1 LKTNPFREI
10 LLFVHCLDESPSTN
24 RRVLDYHNYLIAAKI
39 QPTYLSYTPPR
50 FYHYWFNG
58 NFSGSISPFQIIK
71 SLLHY
76 GSGFFIIILRWVSLI
91 RLLFVA
97 PKFQAIFIQW
107 ITPPPFYIY
116 LLKLRNSNIIFDFD
130 DAVFLRKPKSSKTLV
145 KVSSLVFAGSHYNFD
160 YAFQYN
166 DNTKFLPT
174 PVPLERFKRKNQ
186 YSHQQGIIIGWIGSV
201 STLPNLGMIADALDN
216 VAKKFPDVV
225 LRIIGSR
232 NREDLLPD
240 FNEIDIE
247 IIPQIP
253 YAQVPD
259 YIKELDIG
267 IMPLENNNWEKGKC
281 LGKTLEYMASGVPS
295 VISKVGENIYA
306 VEDNVNGFLAE
317 KQDEWTEK
325 LSILVKDSELRRRLG
340 LAGLKMV
347 EKKYSTKVCS
357 KVLIDGLKKTCIS
370 NNAE

>member
-1 LKTNPFREI
+1 
-10 LLFVHCLDESPSTN
+10 
-24 RRVLDYHNYLIAAKI
+24 
-39 QPTYLSYTPPR
+39 
-50 FYHYWFNG
+50 
-58 NFSGSISPFQIIK
+58 
-71 SLLHY
+71 
-76 GSGFFIIILRWVSLI
+76 
-91 RLLFVA
+91 
-97 PKFQAIFIQW
+97 
-107 ITPPPFYIY
+107 
-116 LLKLRNSNIIFDFD
+116 LRNSNIIFDFD

>member
-1 LKTNPFREI
+1 MKPNQFREI

-24 RRVLDYHNYLIAAKI
+24 RRVLDYHNYLIAENI
-39 QPTYLSYTPPR
+39 QPTYLSYTPPG

-58 NFSGSISPFQIIK
+58 DFNGAISPFQIIK
-71 SLLHY
+71 SVLHY
-76 GSGFFIIILRWVSLI
+76 GSGFLIIILRWFSLI
-91 RLLFVA
+91 RLLFIA

-107 ITPPPFYIY
+107 ITPPPFYTY
-116 LLKLRNSNIIFDFD
+116 LLKLRNRNIIFDFD
-130 DAVFLRKPKSSKTLV
+130 DAVFLKKPKSAKTLI

-166 DNTKFLPT
+166 ENTKFLPT

-186 YSHQQGIIIGWIGSV
+186 YNPKQGIIIGWIGSV

-216 VAKKFPDVV
+216 VAKKCPDVV

-232 NREDLLPD
+232 NRGDLLPD

-253 YAQVPD
+253 YERVPD
-259 YIKELDIG
+259 YIAEMDIG
-267 IMPLENNNWEKGKC
+267 IMPLEDNEWEKGKC
-281 LGKTLEYMASGVPS
+281 LGKTLEYMAAGVPS

-306 VEDNVNGFLAE
+306 VEDNVNGLLAAS
-317 KQDEWTEK
+317 QDEWIEK
-325 LSILVKDSELRRRLG
+325 LSILTKDSELRRRLG
-340 LAGLKMV
+340 VAGLETV
-347 EKKYSTKVCS
+347 KKEYSTKVCS
-357 KVLIDGLKKTCIS
+357 KLLIEGLEKTFKS
-370 NNAE
+370 NNV

>member
-1 LKTNPFREI
+1 LKSNPFREI

-58 NFSGSISPFQIIK
+58 DFSGAISPFQIIK
-71 SLLHY
+71 SVLHY
-76 GSGFFIIILRWVSLI
+76 GSGFLVIILRWFSLI

-107 ITPPPFYIY
+107 ITPPPFYTY

>member
-1 LKTNPFREI
+1 MKPNQFREI

-58 NFSGSISPFQIIK
+58 DFSGAISPFQIIK
-71 SLLHY
+71 SVLHY
-76 GSGFFIIILRWVSLI
+76 GSGFLVIILRWFSLI

-107 ITPPPFYIY
+107 ITPPPFYTY

-145 KVSSLVFAGSHYNFD
+145 KLSSLVFAGSHYNFD

-186 YSHQQGIIIGWIGSV
+186 YNPKQGIIIGWIGSV

-216 VAKKFPDVV
+216 VAKKCPDVV

>member
-1 LKTNPFREI
+1 MKTDPFRKI

-24 RRVLDYHNYLIAAKI
+24 RRVLDYHKYMISAKI
-39 QPTYLSYTPPR
+39 QPTYLSYTPPG

-58 NFSGSISPFQIIK
+58 DFNGAISLSQIIK
-71 SLLHY
+71 SVLHY
-76 GSGFFIIILRWVSLI
+76 GSGFLVIILRWFSLI

-97 PKFQAIFIQW
+97 PKFQAVFIQW
-107 ITPPPFYIY
+107 ITPSPFYTY

-130 DAVFLRKPKSSKTLV
+130 DAVFLRKPKSAKTLI

-166 DNTKFLPT
+166 ENTKFLPT
-174 PVPLERFKRKNQ
+174 PVPLERFKPKNQ
-186 YSHQQGIIIGWIGSV
+186 YNHQQRIIIGWIGSV
-201 STLPNLGMIADALDN
+201 STLPNLSLIADALDN
-216 VAKKFPDVV
+216 VAKRCPDVV

-240 FNEIDIE
+240 FNLIDVE

-253 YAQVPD
+253 YERVPD
-259 YIKELDIG
+259 YMEEMDIG
-267 IMPLENNNWEKGKC
+267 IMPLEDNEWEKGKC
-281 LGKTLEYMASGVPS
+281 LGKTLEYMAAGVPS

-306 VEDNVNGFLAE
+306 VEDNINGFLAAN
-317 KQDEWTEK
+317 QDEWTEK
-325 LSILVKDSELRRRLG
+325 LSVLAKDSELRRRLG

-347 EKKYSTKVCS
+347 EKEYSTKICS
-357 KVLIDGLKKTCIS
+357 KVLIDGLEETCRLNKI
-370 NNAE
+370 